1 MTQQQPDADLVLL
14 GGRISTLSLDPGT
27 PAEVSALAVRSG
39 RVLAAGDDDAV
50 RAHVGP
56 ATRVVELGG
65 RRVVPGLVDSHVHFM
80 RAGRTWDDEVRWES
94 MTSLADALAAVA
106 ERAAELQPGAWIRV
120 IGGWS
125 EDQFAERRGPTR
137 AELDAVAPDNPVFVQ
152 ALYEY
157 AVFNSAGIAA
167 LGLDEARIAASPTP
181 DQFERDADGS
191 WNGRGN
197 GRMAQLSWFYN
208 QLPPPPFEREVV
220 STGRLSREFARLGLV
235 GAMDGGGVNSGPD
248 VYGALHEAWRQ
259 GLLRTRVR
267 LLKHATRR
275 GTEAEDFA
283 GYARFGEP
291 RFGDGM
297 LKWSGIGEI
306 ILYRSHD
313 DLGKP
318 ADFSPE
324 ALAEAKEILLP
335 FARKG
340 WAVQIHVMN
349 REFLEGL
356 LDLFEE
362 IHAEVPIDTLRWS
375 LIHANAVTAADVP
388 RLRALGVG
396 VLHQAL
402 LRFNGQQL
410 LDAWGAERVAGS
422 PALRALLDAGIPLG
436 LGSDGMRASS
446 YNPWASMQHFIT
458 GLTVGGTPTL
468 QGENLLSRE
477 EALAGYSRDT
487 AWFSSEEHERGQLV
501 PGFLADLA
509 VLSEDYFEVP
519 IERLPAITSELTL
532 LGGDVVWSS
541 GAVVPATD

>member
-1 MTQQQPDADLVLL
+1 MTQVPDADLVLVN
-14 GGRISTLSLDPGT
+14 GRITTLSLDPAV
-27 PAEVSALAVRSG
+27 PAEATALAVRSG
-39 RVLAAGDDDAV
+39 HVLAVGSDDEV
-50 RAHVGP
+50 QAHVGP
-56 ATRVVELGG
+56 RTRVVDVGG

-80 RAGRTWDDEVRWES
+80 RAGRTWADEVRWEDKA
-94 MTSLADALAAVA
+94 SLAEALAAVA
-106 ERAAELQPGAWIRV
+106 ERAAQLEPGAWIRV

-137 AELDAVAPDNPVFVQ
+137 EELDAAAPENPVFVQ

-157 AVFNSAGIAA
+157 GVFNSAGIAA
-167 LGLDEARIAASPTP
+167 LGLDEERIAASPTP
-181 DQFERDADGS
+181 DAFERDADGA

-208 QLPPPPFEREVV
+208 QLPPPPFEREVT
-220 STGRLSREFARLGLV
+220 STGQLSREFARLGLV
-235 GAMDGGGVNSGPD
+235 GATDGGGVNSGPD
-248 VYGALHEAWRQ
+248 VYGALHEAWRR

-267 LLKHATRR
+267 MLKHATRR

-375 LIHANAVTAADVP
+375 LIHANAVTAVDIP
-388 RLRALGVG
+388 RLKALGIG

-410 LDAWGAERVAGS
+410 LDAWGPERVAGS
-422 PALRALLDAGIPLG
+422 PALRALLEAGVPVG

-446 YNPWASMQHFIT
+446 YNPWASLQHFIT

-468 QGENLLSRE
+468 AGENLLSRE

-501 PGFLADLA
+501 PGFLADVA

-519 IERLPAITSELTL
+519 VERIPAITSELTL

-541 GAVVPATD
+541 GAIVPATD

>member
-1 MTQQQPDADLVLL
+1 MTQPADADLVLL
-14 GGRISTLSLDPGT
+14 DGRITTLSLDPGT
-27 PAEVSALAVRSG
+27 PPEVTALAVRSG
-39 RVLAAGDDDAV
+39 RVLAVGSDDEI
-50 RAHVGP
+50 RAHLGP

-65 RRVVPGLVDSHVHFM
+65 RRVVPGLVDSHVHFV
-80 RAGRTWDDEVRWES
+80 RAGRTWADEVRWEG
-94 MTSLADALAAVA
+94 MTSLADALAAVG
-106 ERAAELQPGAWIRV
+106 ERAARLEAGEWIRV

-125 EDQFAERRGPTR
+125 EDQLDERRGPTR
-137 AELDAVAPDNPVFVQ
+137 EELDAVAPHNPVFVQ

-157 AVFNSAGIAA
+157 GVFNSAGIAA
-167 LGLDEARIAASPTP
+167 LEMDEAKIASSPTP
-181 DQFERDADGS
+181 DHFERDADGA
-191 WNGRGN
+191 WNGRGT

-208 QLPPPPFEREVV
+208 QLPPPPFEREVT
-220 STGRLSREFARLGLV
+220 STGELSREFARLGLV
-235 GAMDGGGVNSGPD
+235 GATDGGGVNSGPD
-248 VYGALHEAWRQ
+248 VYGAVHEAWRR

-267 LLKHATRR
+267 MLKHATRR

-318 ADFSPE
+318 ADFSAE

-362 IHAEVPIDTLRWS
+362 IHAEVPIDRLRWA
-375 LIHANAVTAADVP
+375 LIHANAVTADDIP
-388 RLRALGVG
+388 RLEALGVG

-410 LDAWGAERVAGS
+410 LDAWGPERVAGS
-422 PALRALLDAGIPLG
+422 PALRALLDAGVPVG

-446 YNPWASMQHFIT
+446 YNPWASLQHFIT

-468 QGENLLSRE
+468 RGENLLSRE

-487 AWFSSEEHERGQLV
+487 AWFTSEEHERGQLA

-509 VLSEDYFEVP
+509 VLSEDYFAVP
-519 IERLPAITSELTL
+519 VERIHTLTSELTL
-532 LGGDVVWSS
+532 LGGEVVWSS
-541 GAVVPATD
+541 GAVVVATD

>member
-1 MTQQQPDADLVLL
+1 MTQVADADLVLL
-14 GGRISTLSLDPGT
+14 DGRITTLSLQPGV
-27 PAEVSALAVRSG
+27 PAEVGALAVRSG
-39 RVLAAGDDDAV
+39 RVLAAGSDDEV
-50 RAHVGP
+50 RQHVGP

-65 RRVVPGLVDSHVHFM
+65 RRVVPGLVDSHVHFV
-80 RAGRTWDDEVRWES
+80 RAGRTWADEVRWES
-94 MTSLADALAAVA
+94 MASLQDALAAVA
-106 ERAAELQPGAWIRV
+106 ERAAQLEPGAWIRV

-137 AELDAVAPDNPVFVQ
+137 EDLDAVAPDNPVFVQ

-157 AVFNSAGIAA
+157 GVFNSAGIAA
-167 LGLDEARIAASPTP
+167 LRLDEATIAASPTP
-181 DQFERDADGS
+181 DQFERDADGA
-191 WNGRGN
+191 WNGRGT

-220 STGRLSREFARLGLV
+220 STGLLSREFARLGLV
-235 GAMDGGGVNSGPD
+235 GATDGGGVNSGPD
-248 VYGALHEAWRQ
+248 VYGAVHEAWRR

-267 LLKHATRR
+267 MLKHATRR
-275 GTEAEDFA
+275 GTETEDFA
-283 GYARFGEP
+283 GYLRFGEP
-291 RFGDGM
+291 RFGDAM
-297 LKWSGIGEI
+297 LRWSGIGEI

-324 ALAEAKEILLP
+324 ALAAAKEILLP
-335 FARKG
+335 FARRG
-340 WAVQIHVMN
+340 WAVQVHVMN
-349 REFLEGL
+349 REFLDGL
-356 LDLFEE
+356 LDLFED
-362 IHAEVPIDTLRWS
+362 IHAEVPIDTLRWAV
-375 LIHANAVTAADVP
+375 IHANAVTAGDVP
-388 RLRALGVG
+388 RLQALGLG

-402 LRFNGQQL
+402 LRLNGEAL
-410 LDAWGAERVAGS
+410 IAAWGAERVAGS
-422 PALRALLDAGIPLG
+422 PALRALLDAGVPVG

-446 YNPWASMQHFIT
+446 YNPWASLQHFIT

-468 QGENLLSRE
+468 TGEHLLSRE

-487 AWFSSEEHERGQLV
+487 AWFTSEEHERGQLT

-519 IERLPAITSELTL
+519 VERMHTITSELTL

-541 GAVVPATD
+541 GAVVPPTD